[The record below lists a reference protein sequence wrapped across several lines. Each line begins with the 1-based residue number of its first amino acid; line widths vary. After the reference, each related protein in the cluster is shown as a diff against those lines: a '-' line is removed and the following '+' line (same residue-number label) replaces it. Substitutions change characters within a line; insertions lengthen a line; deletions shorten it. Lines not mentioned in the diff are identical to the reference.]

1 LAEAQEAPKN
11 AASRQPKA
19 TSALL
24 VATQKIRLYT
34 PRMKSKAA
42 HKEPVMPVKIDDFS
56 AYTDFAKRA
65 FAPATRLNETVVG
78 NLESLVRFQYDLAGD
93 LMQLA
98 IDQMQATVKA
108 KDIGT
113 LVARQSEIA
122 SKFVEKTAQRQQ
134 SFARIATEAQAS
146 VARLVEEATAAS
158 RKAA

>member
-1 LAEAQEAPKN
+1 MNRKTTRKDTDMAIKL
-11 AASRQPKA
+11 
-19 TSALL
+19 
-24 VATQKIRLYT
+24 
-34 PRMKSKAA
+34 
-42 HKEPVMPVKIDDFS
+42 DDFS
-56 AYTDFAKRA
+56 AYTEFAKRA

-78 NLESLVRFQYDLAGD
+78 NFESLARFQYELAGD
-93 LMQLA
+93 FLQLA